1 MLNIEKEREAFEA
14 IPEINDKLHTVYFDE
29 TFNNYFA
36 AMVNSSPT
44 VKYVQGAW
52 MAWQE
57 QAKKLEG
64 CVVVPEKH
72 YQVVTLT
79 CAELKEAYDFAAPDE
94 TEDQLA
100 DLVTIEFSDGHSGA
114 GYYAYMTECEDEG
127 AIKLGDVEAARGGNE

>member
-1 MLNIEKEREAFEA
+1 MFDIEKEREAFEA

-36 AMVNSSPT
+36 AMVNSGPT

-64 CVVVPEKH
+64 CVVVPVELSESIAEKMALDKVEKPRKENDAVWQEIADQA
-72 YQVVTLT
+72 YKDSLLQKKWEIIRNYK
-79 CAELKEAYDFAAPDE
+79 EL
-94 TEDQLA
+94 
-100 DLVTIEFSDGHSGA
+100 
-114 GYYAYMTECEDEG
+114 
-127 AIKLGDVEAARGGNE
+127 VEAARGGK